1 MSGTFH
7 DLDVPP
13 TLISFAIAPIQAGE
27 VLSPEFKEA
36 GHPVYLFVGD
46 ALAEHPMAA
55 WDKLR
60 ELHKAGKVKSAWAV
74 EHGFAE
80 AVMNMS
86 FGNKIGFAMGSD
98 VDTNWYTPWPR
109 SIVAELTEELDFP
122 LAIRLG
128 TTTAEPVITIGGDSA
143 PIDELLA
150 LNEGVLEDVYPTRA
164 GESAPARTLSWDKRS
179 PAVCKSKPPGP
190 GWPSPCSPATTAST
204 TPPGPACGR
213 GWSRRSWWCAT

>member
-1 MSGTFH
+1 MAAGADYRKAYLTLQEFFEKLRDEPARWGKPFAALLGALDAQLELGCAAIGGKDSMSGTFH

-36 GHPVYLFVGD
+36 GHPVYLFAGD

-86 FGNKIGFAMGSD
+86 FGNKIGFAMG
-98 VDTNWYTPWPR
+98 PR
-109 SIVAELTEELDFP
+109 CGHRPGTLPGPGSIVAELTEELDFP
-122 LAIRLG
+122 LAI
-128 TTTAEPVITIGGDSA
+128 SA
-143 PIDELLA
+143 
-150 LNEGVLEDVYPTRA
+150 GHHHRRA
-164 GESAPARTLSWDKRS
+164 GDHH
-179 PAVCKSKPPGP
+179 
-190 GWPSPCSPATTAST
+190 
-204 TPPGPACGR
+204 
-213 GWSRRSWWCAT
+213 RRRLRLH

>member
-1 MSGTFH
+1 MELGCAAIGGKDSMSGTFH

-46 ALAEHPMAA
+46 ALAEHPLAA

-109 SIVAELTEELDFP
+109 SIVAELTEEIDFP

-128 TTTAEPVITIGGDSA
+128 ATTR
-143 PIDELLA
+143 
-150 LNEGVLEDVYPTRA
+150 RA
-164 GESAPARTLSWDKRS
+164 GDHH
-179 PAVCKSKPPGP
+179 
-190 GWPSPCSPATTAST
+190 
-204 TPPGPACGR
+204 
-213 GWSRRSWWCAT
+213 RRRLRPH